1 MSAESVNGRR
11 RRYTAA
17 IWIFACTWSRRG
29 QLPAPRYVHNEE
41 EHAPPLSSLFSSA
54 STFCSSL
61 FILCSRSTHF
71 TPISFV
77 RTAVSPASSPLQSF
91 YSDPFFPSSFSFS
104 RLLFYPPFILV
115 WVICYRFGRSF
126 PPFFLSEFVSITLLY
141 TLL

>member
-1 MSAESVNGRR
+1 MSRKLRRDAHCDARSRGSGVSAESVNGRR

-77 RTAVSPASSPLQSF
+77 RTVVSPASSPLQSF

-104 RLLFYPPFILV
+104 RLLF
-115 WVICYRFGRSF
+115 
-126 PPFFLSEFVSITLLY
+126 
-141 TLL
+141 